1 MVIIDASASSPGV
14 LHMSVIPAIAAPTET
29 VGPNTTKRRRESG
42 RASKLLSRVGL
53 PLLSLVVF
61 IALWQ
66 LVVSLKI
73 WNETLIP
80 PPSAVWDSFIET
92 NTTTDGVRGYAG
104 KYLWEHLL
112 ISLQRI
118 GYGIAIGII
127 VGIAFGLLMGTFG
140 KIRALFEPWITFL
153 RTLPP
158 LAYFSLLI
166 IWLGINE
173 EPKITLLAIAAF
185 PPVAVATTSAV
196 LAAPQSLIE
205 AAKAL
210 GASKFEVIKDVV
222 IPSALPETFTGIRL
236 AVGVA
241 YSSLVAAELVNG
253 LPGIGGMVRDA
264 SNYNNTPVVL
274 VGIIAIGTS
283 GLIIDGLLQLIER
296 KTVPWRGR
304 V

>member
-1 MVIIDASASSPGV
+1 
-14 LHMSVIPAIAAPTET
+14 MSVVPAIEKPSPTAGSNAP
-29 VGPNTTKRRRESG
+29 PSHRRGSRI
-42 RASKLLSRVGL
+42 RPLLSRVGL
-53 PLLSLVVF
+53 PIVSLVVF
-61 IALWQ
+61 VALWQ
-66 LVVSLKI
+66 LVVGLKL
-73 WNETLIP
+73 WNETLVP
-80 PPSAVWDSFIET
+80 SPSAVWDAFVKTSTT
-92 NTTTDGVRGYAG
+92 NDGVRGYSG

-112 ISLQRI
+112 ISLERI
-118 GYGIAIGII
+118 GYGIAIGIV

-140 KIRALFEPWITFL
+140 KLRALFEPWITFL

-196 LAAPQSLIE
+196 LAAPQSLVE

-210 GASKFEVIKDVV
+210 GASKFDVIKDVV
-222 IPSALPETFTGIRL
+222 VPSALPETFTGIRL

-274 VGIIAIGTS
+274 VGIIAIGIS

-296 KTVPWRGR
+296 KSVPWRGR
-304 V
+304 A

>member
-1 MVIIDASASSPGV
+1 
-14 LHMSVIPAIAAPTET
+14 MSVIPAIAAPTET